1 VECLS
6 SYLLLL
12 KHLNPRWRLSVV
24 TTCFFFFFSL
34 PLAALLLFCFF
45 RAVETNVESTV
56 WSRTA
61 NEKKFW
67 ENGGLFQY

>member
-1 VECLS
+1 MPFFLPVAAEALESKMAPQCRD
-6 SYLLLL
+6 
-12 KHLNPRWRLSVV
+12 HL
-24 TTCFFFFFSL
+24 FFFSSSL
-34 PLAALLLFCFF
+34 SPLQLFFCFVFSF